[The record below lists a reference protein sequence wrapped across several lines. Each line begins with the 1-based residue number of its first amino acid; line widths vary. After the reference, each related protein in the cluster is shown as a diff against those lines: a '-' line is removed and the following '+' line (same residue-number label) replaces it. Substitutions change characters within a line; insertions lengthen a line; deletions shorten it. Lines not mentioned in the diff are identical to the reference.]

1 MIFLKEVVSEAT
13 GTEVLTAVAEPV
25 QESLNILELA
35 MKGGWIMV
43 VLAILSILGVYIFVE
58 RFMTLRKSMNRNPYL
73 LDRIKDNLR
82 DNDVKSAIN
91 YCEKQNTPMS
101 RILAKGVKD
110 YRLDAVSVRQVLEN
124 NAGLE
129 IANLEKGL
137 PVLSTI
143 AAVAPM
149 LGFLGTVTGMV
160 QAFWQMSNAGNN
172 IDVSLLSGG
181 IYEAMVT
188 TVGGL
193 IVGIIAI
200 FAYNYLVAR
209 VDRVQNLME
218 ADMIEFL
225 EILAEDKE
233 NKAKAN

>member
-1 MIFLKEVVSEAT
+1 MIFLTEVAAEAT
-13 GTEVLTAVAEPV
+13 TTEVLTAVAEPV

-58 RFMTLRKSMNRNPYL
+58 RFMTLRKSMKRNPYL

-82 DNDVKSAIN
+82 DNDVKSAMN

-110 YRLDAVSVRQVLEN
+110 YKLDAVSVRQVLEN

-172 IDVSLLSGG
+172 IDISLLSGG

-193 IVGIIAI
+193 VVGIIAI
-200 FAYNYLVAR
+200 FAYNYLVAQ
-209 VDRVQNLME
+209 VDRVQNFME
-218 ADMIEFL
+218 SDMIEFL
-225 EILAEDKE
+225 EILAEEKDGKE
-233 NKAKAN
+233 NND